1 MKILQTCRNIA
12 PFIFIPL
19 IFTGCFRYFYK
30 THTRDFL
37 TVDMMQRM
45 QEANKYF
52 IIHFPDSAVALAN
65 IKADKEKVEGDLV
78 EISPEHKKY
87 LNPDK
92 KSRGTSRDPYTPRKE
107 RYVIKSKDRKNAFM
121 EVHMYT
127 DQPMQREQQHVSIP
141 LSNFK
146 RIDVYEL
153 DKEATNA
160 NHFLSIVGTSLLVGG
175 AAVLI
180 TFAIACNCPQV
191 YVKNDGDYQFVS
203 GVYSGA
209 VYSSLER
216 TDYLPLDMRPA
227 TDNTYCIKIKNVEDE
242 EQFINRM
249 QLLQVQHPGNV
260 RVLLDRHGK
269 PLSYQKP
276 QHPLSVTMNGPTDI
290 SRLVAATDGDMYQF
304 DGQSGADG
312 FSNVEMSFAKPAA
325 AEKAKLVLHA
335 RNSAW
340 SGYLY
345 HSFAELFGTGYE
357 KWRIEK
363 DKSAPKEMEEWQK
376 MQALPL
382 MVYIEQNGQ
391 WELADYF
398 AHTGNTASRDMIM
411 ELDVSGIQGNNIKV
425 KLATAYRFWD
435 LDFAGMDF
443 SVNAA
448 TTTTVVNPSK
458 AVKAGGESQ
467 QNLVNAVDSQ
477 YGFLASGEEMNIE
490 YHDLPAAKEKSSYFF
505 VATGYYHNTKK
516 YEGKPQVETLLKF
529 RNKGAF
535 DRYSRLKY
543 EELQSMLAKLQ
554 AGRAQ

>member
-1 MKILQTCRNIA
+1 MKILQTRSRIA
-12 PFIFIPL
+12 LFFFL
-19 IFTGCFRYFYK
+19 LFALSGCFQYFYK
-30 THTRDFL
+30 THTRHSL
-37 TVDMMQRM
+37 SMENMQRL

-52 IIHFPDSAVALAN
+52 IIHFPDSAVAIAN
-65 IKADKEKVEGDLV
+65 IKADKEKIEGDLV

-92 KSRGTSRDPYTPRKE
+92 KSRVTAQDPYTPGKK
-107 RYVIKSKDRKNAFM
+107 RYRVKAKDRKNAFM

-141 LSNFK
+141 VSAFK

-153 DKEATNA
+153 DKDATSM
-160 NHFLSIVGTSLLVGG
+160 NHFLSVVGTTLVVGA

-209 VYSSLER
+209 VYSSMER
-216 TDYLPLDMRPA
+216 TDYLPLGHLPSR
-227 TDNTYCIKIKNVEDE
+227 DNTYCIKIKNVEDE

-249 QLLQVQHPGNV
+249 QLLQVQHPAGMS
-260 RVLLDRHGK
+260 VLLDRHGK

-276 QHPLSVTMNGPTDI
+276 QHPLSVTMNQQTDI
-290 SRLVAATDGDMYQF
+290 SRLVTAIDGNMYQF
-304 DGQSGADG
+304 DGQSNADG
-312 FSNVEMSFAKPAA
+312 FSSMEMSFAKPAA

-335 RNSAW
+335 RNSPW

-363 DKSAPKEMEEWQK
+363 DKSDPKEMEEWQK
-376 MQALPL
+376 NQSLPL
-382 MVYIEQNGQ
+382 MVYIERNGQ
-391 WELADYF
+391 WELVDYF
-398 AHTGNTASRDMIM
+398 AHTGNTASRDLIM
-411 ELDVSGIQGNNIKV
+411 ELDVSKIQGNNVKV

-443 SVNAA
+443 SANAA
-448 TTTTVVNPSK
+448 TTIKLVNPSK
-458 AVKAGGESQ
+458 AARAGGESLE
-467 QNLVNAVDSQ
+467 NLVSAVDSQ

-490 YHDLPAAKEKSSYFF
+490 YQDLPAAKEKSSYFF

-529 RNKGAF
+529 RSKGAF

-543 EELQSMLAKLQ
+543 EELEITLAKLS
-554 AGRAQ
+554 AGKAQ